1 MDTALG
7 TAEVFLHV
15 MSFFLIMAQRLCT
28 CMLPWWQKSI
38 PLSMRTHL
46 HNGGV
51 PDKPTDKMN
60 HEKMENYMNF
70 KLKIQDYFVVA

>member
-1 MDTALG
+1 
-7 TAEVFLHV
+7 
-15 MSFFLIMAQRLCT
+15 MAKIYSTLNENT
-28 CMLPWWQKSI
+28 S
-38 PLSMRTHL
+38 TY
-46 HNGGV
+46 GGV